1 MLYLNQHIFSIGT
14 TLGILSIGVLDTIN
28 ELRKMLSRDTISH
41 FFLAKPKKK
50 SVKLGVQYRCVGK
63 LRSIL
68 SIDTI

>member
-41 FFLAKPKKK
+41 FFWLSLKKI
-50 SVKLGVQYRCVGK
+50 SEIRCQYRCVGK

>member
-41 FFLAKPKKK
+41 FFWLSLKKISK
-50 SVKLGVQYRCVGK
+50 IRCSV
-63 LRSIL
+63 
-68 SIDTI
+68 